1 MLEIARSSSPIIPL
15 FQHSNSSV
23 EALVA
28 HANSLTLPA
37 ESADWSLPSRR
48 KVGVIGLILTE
59 SALFTIFVTAYLFY
73 IGKSTTGPYPRE
85 VLDLPILATVCLLSS
100 SLTIVLAE
108 RAFDR
113 GDNGKFRIWLLVTIL
128 LGVEFLGST
137 AFEWWRLIFRDHL
150 TISTNLFGTTFYSL
164 VGLHA
169 SHVIVGLI
177 LLVLVLILSLRD
189 GVRQAHAEHIEMLSW
204 YWHFVDGIW
213 IVVFTVVY
221 IIGR

>member
-1 MLEIARSSSPIIPL
+1 
-15 FQHSNSSV
+15 
-23 EALVA
+23 VA
-28 HANSLTLPA
+28 HAHALTLAA
-37 ESADWSLPSRR
+37 ETGEWSLPSRR

-73 IGKSTTGPYPRE
+73 IGKSTSGPYPDQ
-85 VLDLPILATVCLLSS
+85 VLDLPIFATLCLLSS
-100 SLTIVLAE
+100 SVTIVLAE
-108 RAFDR
+108 RAFR
-113 GDNGKFRIWLLVTIL
+113 LGNTGAFQLWWLITIVLALV
-128 LGVEFLGST
+128 FLGST
-137 AFEWWRLIFRDHL
+137 ALEWQRLIFRDNL

-177 LLVLVLILSLRD
+177 LLVLVLILSLRGD
-189 GVRQAHAEHIEMLSW
+189 VTRAHAEHVEMLSW

-213 IVVFTVVY
+213 VIVFTVVY

>member
-1 MLEIARSSSPIIPL
+1 
-15 FQHSNSSV
+15 
-23 EALVA
+23 VA
-28 HANSLTLPA
+28 NANTLTLPA
-37 ESADWSLPSRR
+37 ESGEWSLPSRR

-73 IGKSTTGPYPRE
+73 IGKSATGPYPKD
-85 VLDLPILATVCLLSS
+85 VLELPILATICLLSS
-100 SLTIVLAE
+100 SVTVVLAE
-108 RAFDR
+108 RAFR
-113 GDNGKFRIWLLVTIL
+113 GGHTGGFRLWWLITIL
-128 LGVEFLGST
+128 LAVAFLGST
-137 AFEWWRLIFRDHL
+137 ALEWRRLIFRDHL

-177 LLVLVLILSLRD
+177 LLVLVLILSLR
-189 GVRQAHAEHIEMLSW
+189 GYVTRAHSEHVEMLSW

-213 IVVFTVVY
+213 IIVFTVVY

>member
-1 MLEIARSSSPIIPL
+1 M
-15 FQHSNSSV
+15 
-23 EALVA
+23 
-28 HANSLTLPA
+28 ANANTLTMPA
-37 ESADWSLPSRR
+37 ESGEWSLPSRR

-73 IGKSTTGPYPRE
+73 IGKSATGPYPNQ
-85 VLDLPILATVCLLSS
+85 VLDLPILATICLLSS
-100 SLTIVLAE
+100 SVTVVLAE
-108 RAFDR
+108 RAFRR
-113 GDNGKFRIWLLVTIL
+113 GHDGGFRLWWLITIL
-128 LGVEFLGST
+128 LAVAFLGST
-137 AFEWWRLIFRDHL
+137 AIEWRRLIFRDHL

-177 LLVLVLILSLRD
+177 LLVLVLTLSLR
-189 GVRQAHAEHIEMLSW
+189 GYVTQAHAEHVEMLSW

-213 IVVFTVVY
+213 VIVFTVVY